1 VEPATLAVAVT
12 ATRLTKEFA
21 NGFIVDKILENR
33 QETLTLGQ
41 TITMATDGMWQLTF
55 SAPGA
60 ADDLTRTYWVG
71 VPAVTATIT
80 DPTEPFE
87 QSLLVTAR
95 SSDPTARLFG
105 SLDGVAW
112 TEGATITIT
121 HDAAVSFIALT
132 PSGIAS
138 TIATRSFTKT
148 HPVDDTATADAIRHF
163 LAGRID
169 VTEYVSYS
177 QQFGFFTPFA
187 LFLVDGDWVLDPN
200 RPARR
205 LPQPALADATDQ
217 RAAGSGLPL
226 IRVRA
231 GDPLPGP
238 HPGPITI
245 VIEASELDKPVTVYY
260 TRDGSLPTPRSASFT
275 GHAQFDITENGNHT
289 IACNTTDSD
298 GREHYQ
304 AFPYTVTQ

>member
-1 VEPATLAVAVT
+1 MEPATLAVAVT

-33 QETLTLGQ
+33 QETLTRGQ
-41 TITMATDGMWQLTF
+41 TITLATDGMWQLTF

-80 DPTEPFE
+80 DPAEPFE

-105 SLDGVAW
+105 SLDGVGW

-121 HDAAVSFIALT
+121 QDAAVSFIALT

-138 TIATRSFTKT
+138 AIATRSFTKT
-148 HPVDDTATADAIRHF
+148 HTVDDTATADAIHHF

-169 VTEYVSYS
+169 ATEYVSYS
-177 QQFGFFTPFA
+177 QQFGFFTPFT

-205 LPQPALADATDQ
+205 LPQPAPPTPPTSGPPAVVGPSSGYAPAIHNPGRTPARSPSSSKHPSSTSRSRCTTPATDPCPP
-217 RAAGSGLPL
+217 A
-226 IRVRA
+226 
-231 GDPLPGP
+231 DPP
-238 HPGPITI
+238 
-245 VIEASELDKPVTVYY
+245 ASPD
-260 TRDGSLPTPRSASFT
+260 TPNST
-275 GHAQFDITENGNHT
+275 
-289 IACNTTDSD
+289 
-298 GREHYQ
+298 
-304 AFPYTVTQ
+304 